1 MISLVLDILPLAGL
15 LKVKFKVDT
24 VVISEGLHAEVLGEG
39 AAAVREHAGV
49 LLVLAA
55 RLELDPVRHCGQE
68 LLGQGEDS
76 LVLS

>member
-1 MISLVLDILPLAGL
+1 MAGF

-24 VVISEGLHAEVLGEG
+24 VIISQRLHAQVLREG

-49 LLVLAA
+49 LLVLDAG
-55 RLELDPVRHCGQE
+55 LELDPVRHCGQE